1 MGKISFFYEDIDFK
15 LSQINRNN
23 KWIQFII
30 NKEDFNLN
38 HINFIFCSDTY
49 LHSINIEYLNHD
61 TLTDIITFDYSEGN
75 TLEGEIY
82 ISIDR
87 VKDNAEELGIEFES
101 ELRRVMAHGVLHMM
115 GYGDKNEEEKSI
127 MRLKEDS
134 CISLYQEILTVPR
147 GTVRKD

>member
-15 LSQINRNN
+15 LSQINKNK

-38 HINFIFCSDTY
+38 HINFIFCSDTC

-115 GYGDKNEEEKSI
+115 GYGDKNKEEKSI

>member
-49 LHSINIEYLNHD
+49 LHSINIKYLNHD

-115 GYGDKNEEEKSI
+115 GYGDKNKEEKSI